1 MPFQVRSFGARC
13 FIAMIGCLLALLA
26 GQGLVSQ
33 EKKAEKTK
41 EQETA
46 ETDAADKDY
55 SAELP
60 RIPATAAK
68 DAVKTFTVAKGF
80 QMDLVAA
87 EPQVTD
93 PIALAIDENLRM
105 YVVEMKGYSENRDDK
120 LSQIRLLDDKDGDG
134 KYETSKVFVDKLHWP
149 TAVACWDG
157 GILVADAPDILWFKD
172 TTGDDVPDE
181 KKVLFT
187 GFGLSNVQ
195 GLINS
200 FNWGLDNRY
209 YCSTSSTGA
218 EVTKPSDPSF
228 KPLPLRGRDFALDC
242 RNMVMEPTTGGA
254 QHGLSIDDWG
264 NRFICSNSDHI
275 IQVMIEDRY
284 LARNPYLAAT
294 TPKKSIAADG
304 PQADVFRTSRVEP
317 WRVVRTRLR
326 KKGIVPGI
334 VEGGGRDSGYFTSAT
349 GVTIYRGNAWPK
361 EYHGLAIVGDV
372 GSNII
377 HRKRLE
383 GNGLEFKAVRIDEKS
398 ELVASTDNWFRPVQ
412 YANAPDGSL
421 YVCDMYR
428 ETIEHPASLP
438 PAIKK
443 HVDLTSGRDRGRI
456 WRLIPTGFRQPKLDK
471 LGGKTTEQLVA
482 LLEDPN
488 GWHRDT
494 AARLLYQRQDQ
505 KAVLPLVKLVT
516 KSASPLGRIHAMY
529 ALAGLNALEAE
540 MVAPNLENENAHVRQ
555 HAVRLAEPFLFDAP
569 GIRKLL
575 TEKLPKDES
584 LQVRYQLALS
594 LGEFPAEIATRNGA
608 LAKLA
613 VKDGANP
620 YMRTA
625 ILSSLKEGAGDLLL
639 RLRKDTEF
647 RATAPAR
654 ELLKLLAA
662 QIGKQQEAGD
672 TVALL
677 QALTNLDKEDPAA
690 FQAIVQALAAR
701 PGSDLAKS
709 LEQVTGGK
717 AAEVMKAVFTSA
729 LKTAA
734 DENQSAAKRV
744 AAVRQLSTG
753 SFTDS
758 GELLTSF
765 LEPTQ
770 PAELQGAALS
780 TLGSF
785 DSPEVAGLL
794 IERYATMSPRLKAQ
808 AADVLFSR
816 ASWLVALLDA
826 IESEVIP
833 LGDVDPAR
841 LKLLTDHADESV
853 RERAKKIVAKLQ
865 VTKRGDVLAAFK
877 PVLEMKGD
885 TARGKEAFKKTCAAC
900 HKLEGVGFELAP
912 NLAAMKNRGPEAIL
926 LNVLDPNREV
936 NPQYLNYIVQL
947 TDGRTLNGIISA
959 ETATSLT
966 LKRADNATDTVLR
979 IDIERLKSTGQ
990 SLMPEG
996 LEKQVDKQAMADLL
1010 EYFKSLE

>member
-1 MPFQVRSFGARC
+1 MPSLAKHLSTKLLLAVAV
-13 FIAMIGCLLALLA
+13 CLLALWA
-26 GQGLVSQ
+26 GKGLVSQ
-33 EKKAEKTK
+33 EKKPV
-41 EQETA
+41 

-55 SAELP
+55 AAELP
-60 RIPATAAK
+60 RIPATEAK

-80 QMDLVAA
+80 KMDLVAA
-87 EPQVTD
+87 EPLVTD

-105 YVVEMKGYSENRDDK
+105 YVVEMNGYSENRDDK
-120 LSQIRLLDDKDGDG
+120 LSRIRLLDDKDGDG
-134 KYETSKVFVDKLHWP
+134 KYETSRIFTDKLNWP
-149 TAVACWDG
+149 TAIACWDG

-172 TTGDDVPDE
+172 TNGDDVPDE
-181 KKVLFT
+181 RKVLFT

-209 YCSTSSTGA
+209 YCSTSSTGG
-218 EVTKPSDPSF
+218 EVIKPSDPKF

-242 RNMVMEPTTGGA
+242 RNMAMEPTTGGA
-254 QHGLSIDDWG
+254 QHGLTFDDWG
-264 NRFICSNSDHI
+264 NRFVCHNSDHI

-284 LARNPYLAAT
+284 LARNPYLAAA
-294 TPKKSIAADG
+294 TPKKSIAVDG

-349 GVTIYRGNAWPK
+349 GVTIYRGSAWPK
-361 EYHGLAIVGDV
+361 EFHGLAIVGDV

-383 GNGLEFKAVRIDEKS
+383 ENGLEFKAVRIDEKS
-398 ELVASTDNWFRPVQ
+398 EFVASTDNWFRPVQ

-421 YVCDMYR
+421 LVCDMYR

-443 HVDLTSGRDRGRI
+443 YVDLTSGRDRGRI
-456 WRLIPTGFRQPKLDK
+456 WRIVPENFTQPKLEK
-471 LGGKTTEQLVA
+471 LASKTTEQLVA

-494 AARLLYQRQDQ
+494 AARLIYQRQDQ
-505 KAVLPLVKLVT
+505 KAVLPLVKLAT
-516 KSASPLGRIHAMY
+516 KSASALGRIHAMY
-529 ALAGLNALEAE
+529 ALAGLNELEAE
-540 MVAPNLENENAHVRQ
+540 MVFANLENENAHVRQ
-555 HAVRLAEPFLFDAP
+555 HAVRLAEQFIIDAP
-569 GIRKLL
+569 EIRKLL
-575 TEKLPKDES
+575 TEKLPKDDS

-594 LGEFPAEIATRNGA
+594 LGEFPATIATRNVA
-608 LAKLA
+608 LAELA
-613 VKDGANP
+613 VKDGADP

-625 ILSSLKEGAGDLLL
+625 VLSSAQEGSGDLLL
-639 RLRKDTEF
+639 KLRNKADF
-647 RATAPAR
+647 RVTVPGR
-654 ELLKLLAA
+654 EMIKLLAT
-662 QIGKQQEAGD
+662 QIGKQQDASD
-672 TVALL
+672 VIAVL
-677 QALTNLDKEDPAA
+677 QAIIKLDQEDPPT
-690 FQAIVQALAAR
+690 FQAIIQALAAK
-701 PGSDLAKS
+701 PGSNLAKD
-709 LEQVTGGK
+709 LEQITGGK

-734 DENQSAAKRV
+734 DDTQPVPKRA
-744 AAVRQLSTG
+744 AAVKQLATG
-753 SFTDS
+753 PLADS
-758 GELLTSF
+758 SELLTSF
-765 LEPTQ
+765 LVPTQ
-770 PAELQGAALS
+770 PAELQAASLGA
-780 TLGSF
+780 LGSF
-785 DSPEVAGLL
+785 DASEVAGLL
-794 IERYATMSPRLKAQ
+794 IDRYAAMSPRLKSQ

-816 ASWLVALLDA
+816 ASWIVTLLDA
-826 IESEVIP
+826 IEKESIS

-841 LKLLTDHADESV
+841 LKLLTDHGDASV

-865 VTKRGDVLAAFK
+865 VTKRGDVLAAYK

-885 TARGKEAFKKTCAAC
+885 AARGKEAFKKTCAAC

-936 NPQYLNYIVQL
+936 NPQYLNYLVGL
-947 TDGRTLNGIISA
+947 SDGRSLSGIISA

-979 IDIERLKSTGQ
+979 IDIDRLKSTGQ

>member
-1 MPFQVRSFGARC
+1 MMPCLAKILSNKVTLAA
-13 FIAMIGCLLALLA
+13 ILCLLALLA
-26 GQGLVSQ
+26 GQALVSQ
-33 EKKAEKTK
+33 EKEP
-41 EQETA
+41 

-60 RIPATAAK
+60 RIPPTEAK

-80 QMDLVAA
+80 RMDLVAA
-87 EPQVTD
+87 EPLVTD

-105 YVVEMKGYSENRDDK
+105 FVVEMNGYSENRDDK
-120 LSQIRLLDDKDGDG
+120 LSRVRVLDDKDGDG
-134 KYETSKVFVDKLHWP
+134 KYETSKIFVDKLHWP
-149 TAVACWDG
+149 TAIACWDG

-187 GFGLSNVQ
+187 GFGISNVQ

-218 EVTKPSDPSF
+218 EVTKPDDPDF
-228 KPLPLRGRDFALDC
+228 KPLPLRGRDFALEC
-242 RNMVMEPTTGGA
+242 RGMDMEPTTGGA
-254 QHGLSIDDWG
+254 QHGLTFDDWG

-284 LARNPYLAAT
+284 LARNPYLAAA

-326 KKGIVPGI
+326 KKRIVPGI

-361 EYHGLAIVGDV
+361 EFHGLAIVGDV

-383 GNGLEFKAVRIDEKS
+383 ENGLEFKAVRIDEES

-456 WRLIPTGFRQPKLDK
+456 WRLIPTGFQQPKLEK
-471 LGGKTTEQLVA
+471 LGSKTTEQLVA
-482 LLEDPN
+482 LLEHPN

-494 AARLLYQRQDQ
+494 AARLIYQRQDR
-505 KAVLPLVKLVT
+505 KAVPPLVKLAT

-529 ALAGLNALEAE
+529 TLVGLNALEGD
-540 MVAPNLENENAHVRQ
+540 VVGTNLEFSHPRVRQ
-555 HAVRLAEPFLFDAP
+555 HAVRLAEQFIFDVP
-569 GIRKLL
+569 GIRRVL
-575 TEKLPKDES
+575 TDKVLTDKVPNDE
-584 LQVRYQLALS
+584 LVHVRYQLALS
-594 LGEFPAEIATRNGA
+594 LGELPAAIATRNEA
-608 LAKLA
+608 LAKLTA
-613 VKDGANP
+613 LDGVDL
-620 YMRTA
+620 YMQTA
-625 ILSSLKEGAGDLLL
+625 ILSSVREGAGDLLL
-639 RLRKDTEF
+639 RLRKN
-647 RATAPAR
+647 PAVR
-654 ELLKLLAA
+654 GTVEGRDLLTLLAA
-662 QIGKQQEAGD
+662 QIGKQQDAGD

-677 QALTNLDKEDPAA
+677 QALTNLDKEEPAA
-690 FQAIVQALAAR
+690 FQAIIQALAIK
-701 PGSDLAKS
+701 PGSELAKN

-717 AAEVMKAVFTSA
+717 AAEVMKQVFTAA
-729 LKTAA
+729 LK
-734 DENQSAAKRV
+734 SAVDDQLPLPKRV
-744 AAVRQLSTG
+744 VAVRQLSTG
-753 SFTDS
+753 SFADS
-758 GELLTSF
+758 AELLTSF
-765 LEPTQ
+765 LEPVQ

-780 TLGSF
+780 TFGSF
-785 DSPEVAGLL
+785 DSPDVAAIL
-794 IERYATMSPRLKAQ
+794 IERYAAMSPRLKSQ

-816 ASWLVALLDA
+816 ASWIVALLDA
-826 IESEVIP
+826 IEQEAIP

-841 LKLLTDHADESV
+841 LKLLTDHADEGV
-853 RERAKKIVAKLQ
+853 RERAQKIVAKLQ
-865 VTKRGDVLAAFK
+865 VTKRGDVIAAFR

-885 TARGKEAFKKTCAAC
+885 VARGKEAFKKTCAAC

-966 LKRADNATDTVLR
+966 LKRADNAADTVLR

-996 LEKQVDKQAMADLL
+996 MEKQVDKQSMADLL

>member
-1 MPFQVRSFGARC
+1 MPSSAKSLSTNFT
-13 FIAMIGCLLALLA
+13 IALLAGLLALLV
-26 GQGLVSQ
+26 GSGLVSQ
-33 EKKAEKTK
+33 EKKPV
-41 EQETA
+41 

-55 SAELP
+55 AAELP
-60 RIPATAAK
+60 RIPPTEAK
-68 DAVKTFTVAKGF
+68 DALKTFTVAKGF
-80 QMDLVAA
+80 KMDLVAA
-87 EPQVTD
+87 EPLVTD
-93 PIALAIDENLRM
+93 PIAVAIDENLRM
-105 YVVEMKGYSENRDDK
+105 YVVEMNGYSENRDEK
-120 LSQIRLLDDKDGDG
+120 LSKIRVLDDKEGDG
-134 KYETSKVFVDKLHWP
+134 KYETSKIFVDKLHWP
-149 TAVACWDG
+149 TAIACWDG
-157 GILVADAPDILWFKD
+157 GIIVADAPDILWFKD
-172 TTGDDVPDE
+172 TNGDDVPDQR
-181 KKVLFT
+181 KVLFT
-187 GFGLSNVQ
+187 GFGLTNVQ

-218 EVTKPSDPSF
+218 EATKPSDPSF

-242 RNMVMEPTTGGA
+242 RKMTIEPTTGGA
-254 QHGLSIDDWG
+254 QHGMSFDDWG

-284 LARNPYLAAT
+284 LARNPYLAAAM
-294 TPKKSIAADG
+294 PKKSIAADG
-304 PQADVFRTSRVEP
+304 PQADVFRNSRVEP

-349 GVTIYRGNAWPK
+349 GVTIYRGNAWPS
-361 EYHGLAIVGDV
+361 EYDELAIVGDV

-377 HRKRLE
+377 HRKKLE
-383 GNGLEFKAVRIDEKS
+383 ENGLEFKAVRIDEKS

-421 YVCDMYR
+421 YICDMYR

-456 WRLIPTGFRQPKLDK
+456 WRLIPEDFRQPKLEK

-482 LLEDPN
+482 LLEHPN

-494 AARLLYQRQDQ
+494 AARLIYQRQDQ
-505 KAVLPLVKLVT
+505 KAVSFLKRMATSSKFAPAHV
-516 KSASPLGRIHAMY
+516 HAMY
-529 ALAGLNALEAE
+529 ALAGLDALDADVVNA
-540 MVAPNLENENAHVRQ
+540 NLLIQNRRVRQ
-555 HAVRLAEPFLFDAP
+555 HAVRLAEQFIEGSP
-569 GIRKLL
+569 GTRKLL
-575 TEKLPKDES
+575 TDKLTKDES
-584 LQVRYQLALS
+584 LHVRYQLALS
-594 LGEFPAEIATRNGA
+594 LGELPAEIAARNAA
-608 LAKLA
+608 LAELA
-613 VKDGANP
+613 AKDGADS

-625 ILSSLKEGAGDLLL
+625 ILSSVKEGAGDLLL
-639 RLRKDTEF
+639 RLRKNAEF
-647 RATAPAR
+647 RATPHGR
-654 ELLKLLAA
+654 ELLKLLAT
-662 QIGKQQEAGD
+662 QIGKQQDAGD
-672 TVALL
+672 AVALL
-677 QALTNLDKEDPAA
+677 QTLTNLDKEDPAA
-690 FQAIVQALAAR
+690 FQTIIQALAAK
-701 PGSDLAKS
+701 PGSDLATS

-717 AAEVMKAVFTSA
+717 AAEVMQAVFTSA
-729 LKTAA
+729 LKSAG
-734 DENQSAAKRV
+734 DENLPAAKR
-744 AAVRQLSTG
+744 ATAVKQLSTG
-753 SFTDS
+753 SFADAA
-758 GELLTSF
+758 ELLTSF

-794 IERYATMSPRLKAQ
+794 VDRYATMSPRLKSQ

-816 ASWLVALLDA
+816 ASWIVALLDA
-826 IESEVIP
+826 IETESIP

-841 LKLLTDHADESV
+841 LKLLTDHGDESV
-853 RERAKKIVAKLQ
+853 RERAKKVVAKLQ
-865 VTKRGDVLAAFK
+865 VTKRGDVLAVYK

-885 TARGKEAFKKTCAAC
+885 VARGKEAFKKTCAAC

-936 NPQYLNYIVQL
+936 NPQYLNYVVQL
-947 TDGRTLNGIISA
+947 GDGRTLNGIISA

-996 LEKQVDKQAMADLL
+996 LEKQVDKQAMSDLL

>member
-1 MPFQVRSFGARC
+1 MPSRAPRLSAKFVLAVLVG
-13 FIAMIGCLLALLA
+13 LLTLMM
-26 GQGLVSQ
+26 GNGLVSQ
-33 EKKAEKTK
+33 EKKP
-41 EQETA
+41 A

-55 SAELP
+55 AAELP
-60 RIPATAAK
+60 RIPATEAK
-68 DAVKTFTVAKGF
+68 DALKTFTVAKGF
-80 QMDLVAA
+80 KMDLVAA
-87 EPQVTD
+87 EPLVTD
-93 PIALAIDENLRM
+93 PIAVAIDENLRM
-105 YVVEMKGYSENRDDK
+105 YVVEMNGYSENRDDK
-120 LSQIRLLDDKDGDG
+120 LSRIRLMDDKDGDG
-134 KYETSKVFVDKLHWP
+134 KYETSKFFVDKLNWP
-149 TAVACWDG
+149 TAIACWDG
-157 GILVADAPDILWFKD
+157 GIIVADAPDILWFKD
-172 TTGDDVPDE
+172 TDGDDRPDE
-181 KKVLFT
+181 RKVLFT
-187 GFGLSNVQ
+187 GFGISNVQ

-209 YCSTSSTGA
+209 YCSTSSTGG
-218 EVTKPSDPSF
+218 EVTKPGDPSF

-242 RNMVMEPTTGGA
+242 RGMNMEPTTGGA
-254 QHGLSIDDWG
+254 QHGLSMDDWG

-284 LARNPYLAAT
+284 LARNPYLAAA

-349 GVTIYRGNAWPK
+349 GVTIYRGNAWPQ
-361 EYHGLAIVGDV
+361 EFLGLAIVGDV

-377 HRKRLE
+377 HRKQLE
-383 GNGLEFKAVRIDEKS
+383 ENGLEFKAVRMDEKS
-398 ELVASTDNWFRPVQ
+398 EFVASTDNWFRPVQ
-412 YANAPDGSL
+412 YANAPDGSF

-443 HVDLTSGRDRGRI
+443 YVDLTSGRDRGRI
-456 WRLIPTGFRQPKLDK
+456 WRIIPDGFQQPKLEK

-482 LLEDPN
+482 LLEHPN

-494 AARLLYQRQDQ
+494 AARLIYQRQDQ
-505 KAVLPLVKLVT
+505 KAVLPLVKLAT

-540 MVAPNLENENAHVRQ
+540 MVFANLEHENAYVRQ
-555 HAVRLAEPFLFDAP
+555 HAVRLAESFIFDAP

-575 TEKLPKDES
+575 TEKLPRDPS
-584 LQVRYQLALS
+584 LRVRYQVALS
-594 LGEFPAEIATRNGA
+594 LGEFPAAIATRNAA
-608 LAKLA
+608 LAELA
-613 VKDGANP
+613 VKDGGDL

-625 ILSSLKEGAGDLLL
+625 ILSSVKEGAGDLLL
-639 RLRKDTEF
+639 RLRKSGEV
-647 RATAPAR
+647 RGTAQGR
-654 ELLKLLAA
+654 EMLKLLAA
-662 QIGKQQEAGD
+662 QIGKQQAEED
-672 TVALL
+672 KVALL
-677 QALTNLDKEDPAA
+677 QALTNLDKESPAA
-690 FQAIVQALAAR
+690 FQTIIQALAVK
-701 PGSDLAKS
+701 PGSELARS

-729 LKTAA
+729 LKSAA
-734 DENQSAAKRV
+734 DDKQPVLKRA

-753 SFTDS
+753 SYSDS
-758 GELLTSF
+758 AELLMSF

-780 TLGSF
+780 TLGTF
-785 DSPEVAGLL
+785 DAADVAALL
-794 IERYATMSPRLKAQ
+794 IDRYAAMSPRLKSQ
-808 AADVLFSR
+808 AADVLYSR
-816 ASWLVALLDA
+816 ESWLVALLDA
-826 IESEVIP
+826 IEKEAIP

-841 LKLLTDHADESV
+841 LKLLTDHADASV

-865 VTKRGDVLAAFK
+865 VTKRGDVLAAYK

-885 TARGKEAFKKTCAAC
+885 VTRGKEAFKKTCAAC

-936 NPQYLNYIVQL
+936 NPQYLNYVVQL

-959 ETATSLT
+959 ETATGLT

-996 LEKQVDKQAMADLL
+996 LEKQVDKQSMADLL

>member
-1 MPFQVRSFGARC
+1 MPSLAKTLSTN
-13 FIAMIGCLLALLA
+13 FILAAMACLLALLT
-26 GQGLVSQ
+26 GTGLVSQ
-33 EKKAEKTK
+33 EKKP
-41 EQETA
+41 A

-55 SAELP
+55 AAELP
-60 RIPATAAK
+60 RIPATEAK

-80 QMDLVAA
+80 KMDLVAA
-87 EPQVTD
+87 EPLVTD
-93 PIALAIDENLRM
+93 PISVAIDENLRM
-105 YVVEMKGYSENRDDK
+105 YVVEMNGYSEDRDDK
-120 LSQIRLLDDKDGDG
+120 LSKIRLLDDKDGDG
-134 KYETSKVFVDKLHWP
+134 KYETSKVFVDKLNWP

-157 GILVADAPDILWFKD
+157 GIIVADAPDIFWFKD

-187 GFGLSNVQ
+187 GFGISNVQ

-218 EVTKPSDPSF
+218 EATKPGDPSF

-242 RNMVMEPTTGGA
+242 RGMKLEPTTGGA
-254 QHGLSIDDWG
+254 QHGLSFDDWG

-284 LARNPYLAAT
+284 LARNPYLAAA

-349 GVTIYRGNAWPK
+349 GVTIYRGNAWPQ
-361 EYHGLAIVGDV
+361 ECHGLAIVGDV

-377 HRKRLE
+377 HRKKLVE
-383 GNGLEFKAVRIDEKS
+383 SGLEFNAVRIDEKS

-456 WRLIPTGFRQPKLDK
+456 WRLIPEGFQQPKLER

-482 LLEDPN
+482 LLEHPN

-494 AARLLYQRQDQ
+494 AARLIYQRQDQ
-505 KAVLPLVKLVT
+505 KAILPLVKLVT
-516 KSASPLGRIHAMY
+516 KSAAPLGRIHAMY
-529 ALAGLNALEAE
+529 ALAGINALESE
-540 MVAPNLENENAHVRQ
+540 MVFGNLESDNAHVRQ
-555 HAVRLAEPFLFDAP
+555 HAIRLAEQFIFDAP
-569 GIRKLL
+569 GVRKLL
-575 TEKLPKDES
+575 TDKLPKDES
-584 LQVRYQLALS
+584 LHVRYQLALS
-594 LGEFPAEIATRNGA
+594 LGEFPAEIATRNAA
-608 LAKLA
+608 LAELA
-613 VKDGANP
+613 VKDGADP

-639 RLRKDTEF
+639 RLRKNVEF
-647 RATAPAR
+647 RATAQGR
-654 ELLKLLAA
+654 ELMKLIAT
-662 QIGKQQEAGD
+662 QIGKQQDPGD
-672 TVALL
+672 VVALL
-677 QALTNLDKEDPAA
+677 QTLTNLDKEDPAA
-690 FQAIVQALAAR
+690 FQTIIQALAAK

-717 AAEVMKAVFTSA
+717 AAEVMKAVFISA
-729 LKTAA
+729 LKSAG
-734 DENQSAAKRV
+734 DENLPATKR
-744 AAVRQLSTG
+744 ATAVKQLSTG
-753 SFTDS
+753 SFADAA
-758 GELLTSF
+758 ELLTSF

-794 IERYATMSPRLKAQ
+794 IERYAAMSPRLKSQ

-816 ASWLVALLDA
+816 ASWIAALLDA
-826 IESEVIP
+826 IEQEAIP

-841 LKLLTDHADESV
+841 LKLLTDHADASIS
-853 RERAKKIVAKLQ
+853 ERAKKIVARLQ
-865 VTKRGDVLAAFK
+865 VTKRGDVLAAYK
-877 PVLEMKGD
+877 PVLEMQGD
-885 TARGKEAFKKTCAAC
+885 VPRGKEAFKKTCAAC

-947 TDGRTLNGIISA
+947 ADGRTLNGIISA

-996 LEKQVDKQAMADLL
+996 MEKQIDKQAMADLL

>member
-1 MPFQVRSFGARC
+1 MPSRAPKLSAN
-13 FIAMIGCLLALLA
+13 FILAILVGLLTIVVA
-26 GQGLVSQ
+26 GGLVSQ
-33 EKKAEKTK
+33 EKRPV
-41 EQETA
+41 

-55 SAELP
+55 AAELP
-60 RIPATAAK
+60 RIPATEAK
-68 DAVKTFTVAKGF
+68 DALKTFTVAKGF
-80 QMDLVAA
+80 KIDLVAA
-87 EPQVTD
+87 EPLVTD
-93 PIALAIDENLRM
+93 PIAVAIDENLRM
-105 YVVEMKGYSENRDDK
+105 YVVEMNGYSENRDDK
-120 LSQIRLLDDKDGDG
+120 LSRIRLMDDKDGDG
-134 KYETSKVFVDKLHWP
+134 KYETSKIFVGGLNWP
-149 TAVACWDG
+149 TAIACWDG
-157 GILVADAPDILWFKD
+157 GIIVADAPDIFWFKD
-172 TTGDDVPDE
+172 ADGDDQPDE

-187 GFGLSNVQ
+187 GFGISNVQ

-218 EVTKPSDPSF
+218 EATKPGDPSF
-228 KPLPLRGRDFALDC
+228 KALPLRGRDFALDC
-242 RNMVMEPTTGGA
+242 RGMNMEPTTGGA
-254 QHGLSIDDWG
+254 QHGLSFDDWG

-284 LARNPYLAAT
+284 LARNPYLAAA

-349 GVTIYRGNAWPK
+349 GVTIYRGNAWPQ
-361 EYHGLAIVGDV
+361 EFLGLAIVGDV

-383 GNGLEFKAVRIDEKS
+383 ENGLEFKAVRMDEKS
-398 ELVASTDNWFRPVQ
+398 EFVASTDNWFRPVQ

-443 HVDLTSGRDRGRI
+443 YVDLTSGRDRGRI
-456 WRLIPTGFRQPKLDK
+456 WRIIPDGFQQPKLEK

-482 LLEDPN
+482 LLEHPN

-494 AARLLYQRQDQ
+494 AARLIYQRQDQ
-505 KAVLPLVKLVT
+505 KAVLPLVKLAT
-516 KSASPLGRIHAMY
+516 KSALPLGRIHAMY

-540 MVAPNLENENAHVRQ
+540 MVFTNLENDDAHVRQ
-555 HAVRLAEPFLFDAP
+555 HAVRLAEQFIFDAP

-575 TEKLPKDES
+575 TEKLPKDPS
-584 LQVRYQLALS
+584 LRVRYQVSLS
-594 LGEFPAEIATRNGA
+594 LGEFPAAIATRNVA
-608 LAKLA
+608 LAELA
-613 VKDGANP
+613 AKDGGDP

-625 ILSSLKEGAGDLLL
+625 ILSSVKEGAGDLLL
-639 RLRKDTEF
+639 QLRKNGEV
-647 RATAPAR
+647 RGTAQGR
-654 ELLKLLAA
+654 EMLKLLAA
-662 QIGKQQEAGD
+662 QIGKQQAEED
-672 TVALL
+672 KVALL
-677 QALTNLDKEDPAA
+677 QALTNLDKESPAA
-690 FQAIVQALAAR
+690 FQTIIQALAVK
-701 PGSDLAKS
+701 PGSELAKS

-729 LKTAA
+729 LKSAA
-734 DENQSAAKRV
+734 DDKQPVLKRA

-753 SFTDS
+753 SYADS
-758 GELLTSF
+758 TELLTSF

-785 DSPEVAGLL
+785 DAPDVAALL
-794 IERYATMSPRLKAQ
+794 IDRYAAMSPRLKSQ

-816 ASWLVALLDA
+816 ESWLVALLDA
-826 IESEVIP
+826 IEKEAIP

-841 LKLLTDHADESV
+841 LKLLTDHADASV

-865 VTKRGDVLAAFK
+865 VTKRGDVLAAYK

-885 TARGKEAFKKTCAAC
+885 VARGKEAFKKTCAAC

-936 NPQYLNYIVQL
+936 NPQYLNYVVQL
-947 TDGRTLNGIISA
+947 SDGRTLNGIISA

>member
-1 MPFQVRSFGARC
+1 MPFGLRNFGTKSFLAT
-13 FIAMIGCLLALLA
+13 IACLLALLA
-26 GQGLVSQ
+26 CQRLVSQ
-33 EKKAEKTK
+33 ERKSGKVADKN
-41 EQETA
+41 A
-46 ETDAADKDY
+46 VETDAADKDY

-120 LSQIRLLDDKDGDG
+120 LSQIRVLDDKDGDG

-218 EVTKPSDPSF
+218 EVTKPADPSF

-242 RNMVMEPTTGGA
+242 RTMAMEPTTGGA

-383 GNGLEFKAVRIDEKS
+383 ENGLEFKAVRIDEKS

-456 WRLIPTGFRQPKLDK
+456 WRLIPTGFRQPKLEK

-494 AARLLYQRQDQ
+494 AARLIYQRQDKRQ
-505 KAVLPLVKLVT
+505 VVVNSLEKLVDN
-516 KSASPLGRIHAMY
+516 SEFALARMHALH
-529 ALAGLNALEAE
+529 ALAGLNVLDA
-540 MVAPNLENENAHVRQ
+540 NLLNSGLNDEEPRVRQ
-555 HAVRLAEPFLFDAP
+555 HAIQLAERFPDDSYLYSEITHRLA
-569 GIRKLL
+569 G
-575 TEKLPKDES
+575 DES
-584 LQVRYQLALS
+584 LRVRYQTALALGTFHS
-594 LGEFPAEIATRNGA
+594 PTALYR
-608 LAKLA
+608 LAKS
-613 VKDGANP
+613 DGADP
-620 YMRTA
+620 YIRIA
-625 ILSSLKEGAGDLLL
+625 ILSSVASEPCLLL
-639 RLRKDTEF
+639 QFIAKDKELRKT
-647 RATAPAR
+647 PHGR
-654 ELLKLLAA
+654 ELIRELGAHAGRQGLNDDFLRLTKTLSALQSEDHETFGAIIQAVAAKPGTPLAKLL
-662 QIGKQQEAGD
+662 
-672 TVALL
+672 
-677 QALTNLDKEDPAA
+677 
-690 FQAIVQALAAR
+690 
-701 PGSDLAKS
+701 SD
-709 LEQVTGGK
+709 VTGGK
-717 AAEVMKAVFTSA
+717 AAEVMKQVFTSA
-729 LKTAA
+729 LKSAA
-734 DENQSAAKRV
+734 DEQQPVPKRV
-744 AAVRQLSTG
+744 ASVRQLSTG
-753 SFTDS
+753 SFADS
-758 GELLTSF
+758 AELLTSF
-765 LEPTQ
+765 LEPIQ

-785 DSPEVAGLL
+785 DSPGVAALL
-794 IERYATMSPRLKAQ
+794 IERYAAMSPRLKSH

-816 ASWLVALLDA
+816 ASWIVALLDA
-826 IESEVIP
+826 IEKEAIP

-841 LKLLTDHADESV
+841 LKLLTDHADEGV
-853 RERAKKIVAKLQ
+853 RERAQKVVAKLQ
-865 VTKRGDVLAAFK
+865 VTKRGDVLADFK
-877 PVLEMKGD
+877 PVLEMQGD

-947 TDGRTLNGIISA
+947 ADGRTLNGIISA

>member
-1 MPFQVRSFGARC
+1 MPSRALRLSAKFVLAILVG
-13 FIAMIGCLLALLA
+13 LLTLMV
-26 GQGLVSQ
+26 GNGLVSQ
-33 EKKAEKTK
+33 EKKP
-41 EQETA
+41 A

-55 SAELP
+55 AAELP
-60 RIPATAAK
+60 RIPATEVK
-68 DAVKTFTVAKGF
+68 DALKTFTVAKGF
-80 QMDLVAA
+80 KIDLVAA
-87 EPQVTD
+87 EPLVTD
-93 PIALAIDENLRM
+93 PIAVAIDENLRM
-105 YVVEMKGYSENRDDK
+105 YVVEMNGYSENRDDK
-120 LSQIRLLDDKDGDG
+120 LSRIRLMDDKDGDG
-134 KYETSKVFVDKLHWP
+134 KYETSKIFVEKLNWP
-149 TAVACWDG
+149 TAIACWDG
-157 GILVADAPDILWFKD
+157 GILVADAPDIFWFKD
-172 TTGDDVPDE
+172 INGDDRPDE
-181 KKVLFT
+181 RKVLFT
-187 GFGLSNVQ
+187 GFGISNVQ

-218 EVTKPSDPSF
+218 EATKPGDPSF

-242 RNMVMEPTTGGA
+242 RGMNMEPTTGGA
-254 QHGLSIDDWG
+254 QHGLSFDDWG

-284 LARNPYLAAT
+284 LARNPYLAAA

-349 GVTIYRGNAWPK
+349 GVTIYRGNAWPQ
-361 EYHGLAIVGDV
+361 EFLGLAIVGDV

-383 GNGLEFKAVRIDEKS
+383 ENGLEFKAVRMDEKS
-398 ELVASTDNWFRPVQ
+398 EFVASTDNWFRPVQ

-443 HVDLTSGRDRGRI
+443 YVDLTSGRDRGRI
-456 WRLIPTGFRQPKLDK
+456 WRIIPDGFQQPKLEK

-482 LLEDPN
+482 LLEHPN

-494 AARLLYQRQDQ
+494 AARLIYQRQDQ
-505 KAVLPLVKLVT
+505 KAVLPLVKLAT
-516 KSASPLGRIHAMY
+516 KSALPLGRIHAMY

-540 MVAPNLENENAHVRQ
+540 MVLPNLESENAYVRQ
-555 HAVRLAEPFLFDAP
+555 HAVRLAEQFIFDAP

-575 TEKLPKDES
+575 TEKLPRDPS
-584 LQVRYQLALS
+584 LRVRYQVALS
-594 LGEFPAEIATRNGA
+594 LGEFPAAIATRNVA
-608 LAKLA
+608 LAELA
-613 VKDGANP
+613 AKDGGDP

-625 ILSSLKEGAGDLLL
+625 ILSSVKDGAGDLLL
-639 RLRKDTEF
+639 RLRKNGEV
-647 RATAPAR
+647 RGTAQGR
-654 ELLKLLAA
+654 EMLKLLAA
-662 QIGKQQEAGD
+662 QIGKQQAEED
-672 TVALL
+672 KVALL
-677 QALTNLDKEDPAA
+677 QALTNLDKESPAA
-690 FQAIVQALAAR
+690 FQTIIQALAVK
-701 PGSDLAKS
+701 PGSELAKS

-729 LKTAA
+729 LKSAA
-734 DENQSAAKRV
+734 DDKQPVLKRA

-753 SFTDS
+753 SYADS
-758 GELLTSF
+758 AELLTGF

-785 DSPEVAGLL
+785 DAPDVATLL
-794 IERYATMSPRLKAQ
+794 IDHYAAMSPRLKSQ

-816 ASWLVALLDA
+816 ESWLVSLLDA
-826 IESEVIP
+826 IEKEAIP

-841 LKLLTDHADESV
+841 LKLLTDHADASV

-865 VTKRGDVLAAFK
+865 VTKRGDVLAAYK

-885 TARGKEAFKKTCAAC
+885 VARGKEAFKKSCAAC

-936 NPQYLNYIVQL
+936 NPQYLNYVVQL
-947 TDGRTLNGIISA
+947 SDGRTLNGIISA

>member
-1 MPFQVRSFGARC
+1 MPSTAKNLSIKYSLTFLAG
-13 FIAMIGCLLALLA
+13 ILALLTSSA
-26 GQGLVSQ
+26 LVSQ
-33 EKKAEKTK
+33 EKKPAEKK
-41 EQETA
+41 PV

-55 SAELP
+55 ADELP
-60 RIPATAAK
+60 RIPPTEPK

-80 QMDLVAA
+80 KMDLVAA
-87 EPQVTD
+87 EPLVTD

-105 YVVEMKGYSENRDDK
+105 YVVEMGGYSENRDEK
-120 LSQIRLLDDKDGDG
+120 LSRIRLLDDKDGDG
-134 KYETSKVFVDKLHWP
+134 HYETSKIFTDKLNWP
-149 TAVACWDG
+149 TAIACWDG
-157 GILVADAPDILWFKD
+157 GIIVADAPDILWFKD
-172 TTGDDVPDE
+172 TNGDDVPDE
-181 KKVLFT
+181 RKVLFT

-218 EVTKPSDPSF
+218 EATKPSDPSF

-242 RNMVMEPTTGGA
+242 RTMLLEPTTGGA
-254 QHGLSIDDWG
+254 QHGLTFDDWG
-264 NRFICSNSDHI
+264 NRFICHNSDHI

-284 LARNPYLAAT
+284 LARNPYLAAA
-294 TPKKSIAADG
+294 TPKKSIAVDG

-349 GVTIYRGNAWPK
+349 GVTIYRGNAWPQ
-361 EYHGLAIVGDV
+361 EFHGLAIVGDV

-383 GNGLEFKAVRIDEKS
+383 ENGLEFNAVRIDEKS
-398 ELVASTDNWFRPVQ
+398 EFVASTDNWFRPVQ

-421 YVCDMYR
+421 LVCDMYR

-443 HVDLTSGRDRGRI
+443 YVDLTSGRDRGRI
-456 WRLIPTGFRQPKLDK
+456 WRIVPESFTQPKLEK
-471 LGGKTTEQLVA
+471 LGGKTTAELVT
-482 LLEDPN
+482 LLEHPN

-494 AARLLYQRQDQ
+494 AARLIYQRQDQ
-505 KAVLPLVKLVT
+505 KAVLPLVKMST
-516 KSASPLGRIHAMY
+516 QSASSLGRIHAMY
-529 ALAGLNALEAE
+529 ALAGMKELEVE
-540 MVAPNLENENAHVRQ
+540 MVEGNLESKDPHVRQ
-555 HAVRLAEPFLFDAP
+555 HAVRLAEMFVADSPAV
-569 GIRKLL
+569 RKLL
-575 TEKLPKDES
+575 IEALPKDDS

-594 LGEFPAEIATRNGA
+594 LGELPPPIATRNAA
-608 LAKLA
+608 LATLA
-613 VKDGANP
+613 MKDGANP
-620 YMRTA
+620 YMQTA
-625 ILSSLKEGAGDLLL
+625 ILSSAQKGAGDLLL
-639 RLRKDTEF
+639 KLRNNADF
-647 RATAPAR
+647 RATATGR
-654 ELLKLLAA
+654 ELIKSLAT
-662 QIGKQQEAGD
+662 QIGKQQDAGD
-672 TVALL
+672 VIAVL
-677 QALTNLDKEDPAA
+677 QAILKLDKEDPAT
-690 FQAIVQALAAR
+690 FQIIIQALAVK
-701 PGSDLAKS
+701 PGSNLAKN
-709 LEQVTGGK
+709 LEQITGGK

-734 DENQSAAKRV
+734 DDKQAVAERAA
-744 AAVRQLSTG
+744 AIRQLSTG
-753 SFTDS
+753 TFEDAAA
-758 GELLTSF
+758 LLVSF

-770 PAELQGAALS
+770 PAELQAASLVA
-780 TLGSF
+780 LGSF
-785 DSPEVAGLL
+785 DSPEVANQLV
-794 IERYATMSPRLKAQ
+794 ERYAAMSPRLKSQ

-816 ASWLVALLDA
+816 STWIVALLDA
-826 IESEVIP
+826 IEMEAIP

-841 LKLLTDHADESV
+841 LKLLTDHGDQSI

-865 VTKRGDVLAAFK
+865 VSKRGDVLAAYK
-877 PVLEMKGD
+877 PVLEMKGEA
-885 TARGKEAFKKTCAAC
+885 ARGKEAFKKTCAAC

-947 TDGRTLNGIISA
+947 NDGRTLNGIISA

-966 LKRADNATDTVLR
+966 LKRADNATDTILR
-979 IDIERLKSTGQ
+979 IDIDRLKSTGQ

-996 LEKQVDKQAMADLL
+996 LEKQVDRQAMADLL

>member
-1 MPFQVRSFGARC
+1 MTMPSPARN
-13 FIAMIGCLLALLA
+13 FALKIFVISLAALLALVA
-26 GQGLVSQ
+26 VGRLVSQ
-33 EKKAEKTK
+33 EK
-41 EQETA
+41 QPV

-55 SAELP
+55 AAELP
-60 RIPATAAK
+60 RIPATEPK
-68 DAVKTFTVAKGF
+68 DALKTFTVAKGF
-80 QMDLVAA
+80 KMDLVAA
-87 EPQVTD
+87 EPLVTD
-93 PIALAIDENLRM
+93 PIAVAIDENLRM
-105 YVVEMKGYSENRDDK
+105 YVVEMNGYSENRDDK
-120 LSQIRLLDDKDGDG
+120 LSRIRLMDDKDGDG
-134 KYETSKVFVDKLHWP
+134 KYETSKIFVDKLNWP
-149 TAVACWDG
+149 TAIACWDG
-157 GILVADAPDILWFKD
+157 GIIVADAPDILWFKD
-172 TTGDDVPDE
+172 TSGDDKPDE

-187 GFGLSNVQ
+187 GFGISNVQ

-218 EVTKPSDPSF
+218 EVTKPGDPSF

-242 RNMVMEPTTGGA
+242 RNMTMEPTTGGA
-254 QHGLSIDDWG
+254 QHGLSMDDWG
-264 NRFICSNSDHI
+264 NRFVCHNSDHI

-284 LARNPYLAAT
+284 LARNPYLAAA
-294 TPKKSIAADG
+294 TPKKSIAVDG

-349 GVTIYRGNAWPK
+349 GVTIYRGNTWPQ
-361 EYHGLAIVGDV
+361 EFHGLAIVGDV

-383 GNGLEFKAVRIDEKS
+383 ENGLEFKAVRMDEKS
-398 ELVASTDNWFRPVQ
+398 EFVASTDNWFRPVQ

-443 HVDLTSGRDRGRI
+443 YVDLTSGRDRGRI
-456 WRLIPTGFRQPKLDK
+456 WRIIPENFRQPKLEK
-471 LGGKTTEQLVA
+471 LGSKTTEQLVA
-482 LLEDPN
+482 LLEHPN

-494 AARLLYQRQDQ
+494 AARLIYQRQDQ
-505 KAVLPLVKLVT
+505 KAVLPLVKLAT

-529 ALAGLNALEAE
+529 ALAGLNELEAE
-540 MVAPNLENENAHVRQ
+540 MVFANLENENAHVRQ
-555 HAVRLAEPFLFDAP
+555 HAVRLSEQFVFDAP
-569 GIRKLL
+569 GLRKLL
-575 TEKLPKDES
+575 TEKLPQDPS
-584 LQVRYQLALS
+584 LRVRYQLALS
-594 LGEFPAEIATRNGA
+594 LGEFPAEIATRNEA
-608 LAKLA
+608 LAALVA
-613 VKDGANP
+613 KDGGDP

-625 ILSSLKEGAGDLLL
+625 ILCSVKDGAGNLLL
-639 RLRKDTEF
+639 RVRKNGDVRGKAEG
-647 RATAPAR
+647 R
-654 ELLKLLAA
+654 ELMKMLAM
-662 QIGKQQEAGD
+662 QIGKQQAEGD
-672 TVALL
+672 KVALL
-677 QALTNLDKEDPAA
+677 QALANLDKDDPAA
-690 FQAIVQALAAR
+690 FQAIVQALAAK
-701 PGSDLAKS
+701 PGSELAKS

-734 DENQSAAKRV
+734 DDTQPVPKRA

-753 SFTDS
+753 SSADS
-758 GELLTSF
+758 FDLLVKL

-770 PAELQGAALS
+770 PTELQAAALF

-785 DSPEVAGLL
+785 DDSELPEPAAFITNAYGS
-794 IERYATMSPRLKAQ
+794 MSPRLKAQ

-816 ASWLVALLDA
+816 RILVVALLDA
-826 IESEVIP
+826 IDAELIP
-833 LGDVDPAR
+833 LVDIDPAR
-841 LKLLTDHADESV
+841 LKLLTDHADASV
-853 RERAKKIVAKLQ
+853 RERAKRIVAKLQ
-865 VTKRGDVLAAFK
+865 VTKRGDVLANYK

-885 TARGKEAFKKTCAAC
+885 AARGKEAFKKTCAAC

-936 NPQYLNYIVQL
+936 NPQYLSYLVQMN
-947 TDGRTLNGIISA
+947 DGRTLNGIITA

-979 IDIERLKSTGQ
+979 IDIEKLKSTGQ

-1010 EYFKSLE
+1010 EYLKSLE